1 MTGLSDKQRHEAD
14 LLKESFLSLYT
25 DLRLG
30 KEKRP
35 NSLMVTSAGA
45 QEGKSTVAANLAMT
59 MAQRGERVLLI
70 DADLR
75 WPALHE
81 IFGGA
86 RSPGLTDLLQ
96 GRLDLGE
103 TERLIY
109 HVASGPHF
117 LSSGSPYPDPARLLR
132 TPAFR
137 QLLDGFISQFETII
151 LDSSPV
157 LLAAEIPLLAMMT
170 DGVILVL
177 GAGKVTREQA
187 QRAKHHLE
195 KAGSLILGT
204 ILNKFDSKYEEA
216 YSFYQ
221 VSK

>member
-1 MTGLSDKQRHEAD
+1 MIGLSNKQRRDAD

-25 DLRLG
+25 NLRLG

-35 NSLMVTSAGA
+35 NSIMVTSAGA
-45 QEGKSTVAANLAMT
+45 HEGKSTVAANLAIT

-75 WPALHE
+75 WPTLHE
-81 IFGGA
+81 IFGGT

-96 GRLDLGE
+96 GRLGLGE
-103 TERLIY
+103 TERFISP
-109 HVASGPHF
+109 VASGLHF
-117 LSSGSPYPDPARLLR
+117 ISSGSPYADPTHLLG
-132 TPAFR
+132 TPVFR
-137 QLLDGFISQFETII
+137 QLLDGFINQFETII

-170 DGVILVL
+170 GGVILVL

-187 QRAKHHLE
+187 QKAKHHLE

-204 ILNKFDSKYEEA
+204 ILNKFDSKYDEA
-216 YSFYQ
+216 YSFYH